1 MTTNDAWQ
9 GKTSKPPNPI
19 TQGLRAVARDPVI
32 FLVEILWRWS
42 FALLA
47 CLLVLGVGLIILGP
61 LHVGHAWDTAWRS
74 RDPQRMGQLVV
85 AVVLLLGA
93 DRRIKVI
100 LFAAIGVPVAIALIW
115 SILAALGRFATIRRL
130 RAGLTSLRFSSIFAL
145 QLLRGFIGWFSLV
158 LLLIASVGEM
168 LIATRGPQP
177 DLVLY
182 YLMMLPSVVLISV
195 FWLTVNWYLSLAA
208 IFGRDGQSFRG
219 ALRQA
224 RQTVRQ
230 QRSDFAGT
238 GFVFLLFRVVVL
250 LIVTAICGLTSGMAG
265 TAPQSYFTLL
275 IIVSLAYLAVADF
288 LYMARMAAY
297 LALAAA
303 HVDPAAGPKL
313 VATSSATPVENTPI
327 L

>member
-19 TQGLRAVARDPVI
+19 TQGLRAVTRDPAI

-42 FALLA
+42 FAIVA
-47 CLLVLGVGLIILGP
+47 CLLVVGIGLMLLGP
-61 LHVGHAWDTAWRS
+61 LHIGHRWDTAVSS
-74 RDPQRMGQLVV
+74 RDPQRVAQLIV
-85 AVVLLLGA
+85 AVVLLLG
-93 DRRIKVI
+93 IKVI
-100 LFAAIGVPVAIALIW
+100 MIAVIGVPLAIALIW
-115 SILAALGRFATIRRL
+115 SILSALGRFVTVKRL
-130 RAGLTSLRFSSIFAL
+130 RASPTSLRFRSIFAL
-145 QLLRGFIGWFSLV
+145 QLLRGFVGWFSFV
-158 LLLIASVGEM
+158 LLLTAMIGEM
-168 LIATRGPQP
+168 LIATRAPQP
-177 DLVLY
+177 DLLLY
-182 YLMMLPSVVLISV
+182 YLMMMPSVVLISA

-208 IFGRDGQSFRG
+208 IFGREGQSFRG

-238 GFVFLLFRVVVL
+238 GFVFLLFRVIVL
-250 LIVTAICGLTSGMAG
+250 LIATAICGLTSGMVG
-265 TAPQSYFTLL
+265 SSPQSYFTLL

-313 VATSSATPVENTPI
+313 VATSSALPVENTPI
-327 L
+327 V

>member
-1 MTTNDAWQ
+1 MTTHDAWQ
-9 GKTSKPPNPI
+9 GKMSKPPNPI
-19 TQGLRAVARDPVI
+19 TQGLRAVTRDPAI

-42 FALLA
+42 FAIVA
-47 CLLVLGVGLIILGP
+47 CLLVAGVGAMLLGP

-85 AVVLLLGA
+85 AVVLLLGV
-93 DRRIKVI
+93 KVI
-100 LFAAIGVPVAIALIW
+100 LFAAIGVPLAIALIW
-115 SILAALGRFATIRRL
+115 SILAALGRFATVRRL
-130 RAGLTSLRFSSIFAL
+130 RVGFTSLRFRTILAL
-145 QLLRGFIGWFSLV
+145 QLLRGFVGWVCLV
-158 LLLIASVGEM
+158 LLFSAMIGEALIAS
-168 LIATRGPQP
+168 RGPKP
-177 DLVLY
+177 DLLLY
-182 YLMMLPSVVLISV
+182 YLMVMPSVVLISA

-208 IFGRDGQSFRG
+208 IFGREGQSFRG

-250 LIVTAICGLTSGMAG
+250 LIATAICGLTSGMVG
-265 TAPQSYFTLL
+265 SSPQSYFTLL
-275 IIVSLAYLAVADF
+275 IIVSLAYFAIADF

-303 HVDPAAGPKL
+303 HVDPAAGPTL
-313 VATSSATPVENTPI
+313 VATSSAMPVENTPI

>member
-1 MTTNDAWQ
+1 MTTHHAWQ
-9 GKTSKPPNPI
+9 GTTSKPPNPI
-19 TQGLRAVARDPVI
+19 TQGLRAVTRDPVI

-42 FALLA
+42 FAILA
-47 CLLVLGVGLIILGP
+47 CMLVAGVGVMLLGP

-85 AVVLLLGA
+85 AVVLLLGV
-93 DRRIKVI
+93 KVI
-100 LFAAIGVPVAIALIW
+100 LFAAIGVPLAIALIW
-115 SILAALGRFATIRRL
+115 GILSALGRFVTVKRL
-130 RAGLTSLRFSSIFAL
+130 RAGLTSLRFRSIFAL
-145 QLLRGFIGWFSLV
+145 QLLRGFVGWFSLV
-158 LLLIASVGEM
+158 LLVTASVGEM
-168 LIATRGPQP
+168 LIATHGPQP

-182 YLMMLPSVVLISV
+182 YLMMLPSVILISA

-208 IFGRDGQSFRG
+208 FFGREGQSFRG
-219 ALRQA
+219 ALRQT

-250 LIVTAICGLTSGMAG
+250 LIATAICGLTSGMVG
-265 TAPQSYFTLL
+265 SSPQGYFTLL
-275 IIVSLAYLAVADF
+275 IIVSLAYFAIADF

-303 HVDPAAGPKL
+303 HVGLAAGPTL
-313 VATSSATPVENTPI
+313 VATSSALPVENTPT

>member
-19 TQGLRAVARDPVI
+19 TQGLRAVTRDPTI

-42 FALLA
+42 FAILA
-47 CLLVLGVGLIILGP
+47 CLLVAGIGLMLLGP
-61 LHVGHAWDTAWRS
+61 LHIGHRWDMAVSS
-74 RDPQRMGQLVV
+74 RDPQRVAQLIV
-85 AVVLLLGA
+85 AVVFLLG
-93 DRRIKVI
+93 IKVI
-100 LFAAIGVPVAIALIW
+100 MIAVIGVPLAIALIW
-115 SILAALGRFATIRRL
+115 SILSALGRFVTVKRL
-130 RAGLTSLRFSSIFAL
+130 RASQTSLRFRSIFAL
-145 QLLRGFIGWFSLV
+145 QLLRGFLGWFSFV
-158 LLLIASVGEM
+158 LLLTAMLGEM

-177 DLVLY
+177 DLLLY
-182 YLMMLPSVVLISV
+182 YLMMMPSVVLISA

-208 IFGRDGQSFRG
+208 IFGREGQSFRG

-230 QRSDFAGT
+230 QRSDFAGI
-238 GFVFLLFRVVVL
+238 GFVFLLFRVIVL
-250 LIVTAICGLTSGMAG
+250 LIATAICGLTSGMVG
-265 TAPQSYFTLL
+265 SSPQSYFTLL

-313 VATSSATPVENTPI
+313 VATSSALPVENTPI
-327 L
+327 V